1 MRIKRR
7 LFWRLFFSFFLT
19 VAVLLSFLAAID
31 NWSSRQVGEMPK
43 VPDFLSVYAKS
54 AVAQY
59 ELAGQGQLLYQL
71 HEWSNPF
78 LPYFYLVDSS
88 GREVSGNPVPT
99 ELEGSFPSI
108 VFSKGRPV
116 ENGPAQQHIIG
127 KWVIYDIEQSG
138 IRDRYH
144 FAVVFLYTALFA
156 RVTLVYLGVLSIYAV
171 LAMISCALLALYFTK
186 PISQLRAATG
196 RLAGGDLEARVGSKM
211 AKRRDEI
218 GDLVR
223 DFNAM
228 AERVRQLVQSHKQLL
243 SDVSHE
249 LRSPLAR
256 QRVALAI
263 MQERGT
269 AEQRPM
275 LERIRAESL
284 RLDELIG
291 RILLLAKLEGGEDKP
306 AMTEFSLNDV
316 VEQIVDDAS
325 FEAQRTGQTI
335 TYSPLS
341 ESITVRGNEELLG
354 SAIENLVRNALKY
367 ARSGPVAVQLSSS
380 EEGAVICVQDHGPG
394 IPEVELTHIFR
405 PFYRAD
411 SSRRADNQGAG
422 LGLAIAQRAIN
433 LHGGSI
439 NVRNLMPNGLEVE
452 IRLPPSGMFGA
463 PGVILRASG
472 EQISQTKR

>member
-1 MRIKRR
+1 
-7 LFWRLFFSFFLT
+7 
-19 VAVLLSFLAAID
+19 LAAID

-43 VPDFLSVYAKS
+43 VPDFLSVYARS

-59 ELAGQGQLLYQL
+59 ELAGQGRLLHQLR
-71 HEWSNPF
+71 EWSNPF

-88 GREVSGNPVPT
+88 GRELSGNSVPP
-99 ELEGSFPSI
+99 ELQGSFPSV
-108 VFSKGRPV
+108 VFSKGRPL
-116 ENGPAQQHIIG
+116 ENGPAQQHMIG
-127 KWVIYDIEQSG
+127 SWVIYDVEESG
-138 IRDRYH
+138 TRDRYH
-144 FAVVFLYTALFA
+144 FAVVFLYTRLFA
-156 RVTLVYLGVLSIYAV
+156 RMILVYLGVITIYAV
-171 LAMISCALLALYFTK
+171 LAMISCALLALYFTR
-186 PISQLRAATG
+186 PISEVRAATG
-196 RLAGGDLEARVGSKM
+196 RLAGGDLEARVEGKM
-211 AKRRDEI
+211 AKRGDEI

-256 QRVALAI
+256 QRVALALV
-263 MQERGT
+263 QQRGT

-275 LERIRAESL
+275 LERIRAESV

-316 VEQIVDDAS
+316 VDQIVDDAG
-325 FEAQRTGQTI
+325 FEAQRTGRTV
-335 TYSPLS
+335 TYSSPP
-341 ESITVRGNEELLG
+341 EGITIRGNEELLG
-354 SAIENLVRNALKY
+354 SAIENVVRNALKY
-367 ARSGPVAVQLSSS
+367 APSGPVEVQLSSS
-380 EEGAVICVQDHGPG
+380 EEAAVISVRDQGPG
-394 IPEVELTHIFR
+394 IPDAELTRIFR

-411 SSRRADNQGAG
+411 SSRRADHEGAG

-452 IRLPPSGMFGA
+452 IRLP
-463 PGVILRASG
+463 RN
-472 EQISQTKR
+472 

>member
-1 MRIKRR
+1 VVCI
-7 LFWRLFFSFFLT
+7 T
-19 VAVLLSFLAAID
+19 VAVLLSLLAAID

-43 VPDFLSVYAKS
+43 VPDFLSVYARS

-59 ELAGQGQLLYQL
+59 ELAGQGRLLHQLR
-71 HEWSNPF
+71 EWSNPF

-88 GREVSGNPVPT
+88 SRELSGNSVPP
-99 ELEGSFPSI
+99 ELQGSFPSV
-108 VFSKGRPV
+108 VFSKGRPL
-116 ENGPAQQHIIG
+116 ENGPAQQHMIG
-127 KWVIYDIEQSG
+127 SWVIYDVEESG
-138 IRDRYH
+138 TRDRYH
-144 FAVVFLYTALFA
+144 FAVVFLYTRLFA
-156 RVTLVYLGVLSIYAV
+156 RMILVYLGVITIYAV
-171 LAMISCALLALYFTK
+171 LAMISCALLALYFTR
-186 PISQLRAATG
+186 PISEVRAATG
-196 RLAGGDLEARVGSKM
+196 RLAGGDLEARVEGKM
-211 AKRRDEI
+211 AKRGDEI

-256 QRVALAI
+256 QRVALALV
-263 MQERGT
+263 QQHGT

-275 LERIRAESL
+275 LERIRAESV

-316 VEQIVDDAS
+316 VDQIVDDAG
-325 FEAQRTGQTI
+325 FEAQRTGRTV
-335 TYSPLS
+335 TYSSPP
-341 ESITVRGNEELLG
+341 EGITIRGNEELLG
-354 SAIENLVRNALKY
+354 SAIENVVRNALKY
-367 ARSGPVAVQLSSS
+367 APSGPVEVQLSSS
-380 EEGAVICVQDHGPG
+380 EEAAVISVRDQGPG
-394 IPEVELTHIFR
+394 IPDAELTRIFR

-411 SSRRADNQGAG
+411 SSRRADHEGAG

-452 IRLPPSGMFGA
+452 IRLP
-463 PGVILRASG
+463 RN
-472 EQISQTKR
+472 